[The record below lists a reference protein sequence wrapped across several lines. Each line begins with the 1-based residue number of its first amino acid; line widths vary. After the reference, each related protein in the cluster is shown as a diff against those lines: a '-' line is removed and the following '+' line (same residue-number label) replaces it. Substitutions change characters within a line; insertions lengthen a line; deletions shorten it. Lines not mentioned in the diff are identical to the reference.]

1 MQVQNKQRD
10 KSYDFIRAFAMI
22 LIVVWHFWTTSNDV
36 GILLPINPLFE
47 SAFAGGGTI
56 LMKVELE

>member
-22 LIVVWHFWTTSNDV
+22 LIVVWHFWTTSNNV
-36 GILLPINPLFE
+36 GISLPIKPPFE
-47 SAFAGGGTI
+47 SAFAGGG
-56 LMKVELE
+56 ELS